1 MKVEEV
7 EKSEVKDKSHKM
19 KQRTPK
25 QKKPS
30 IDQESTCIEDF
41 PLLTMIFMVFL
52 IIFKLIGESVFEISH
67 AAVIVVAMAF
77 AMCMVY
83 GKNKLS
89 S

>member
-7 EKSEVKDKSHKM
+7 VKPEVKDKALKM

-30 IDQESTCIEDF
+30 VDQESTCIEDL

-52 IIFKLIGESVFEISH
+52 IIFKLIGESVFEMSH
-67 AAVIVVAMAF
+67 AAVIVVTMAF
-77 AMCMVY
+77 AMCIVY
-83 GKNKLS
+83 VKNKLS

>member
-7 EKSEVKDKSHKM
+7 VKPEVKDKALKM
-19 KQRTPK
+19 KHRTPK

-30 IDQESTCIEDF
+30 VDQESTCIEDL

-52 IIFKLIGESVFEISH
+52 IIFKLIGEFMFGISH
-67 AAVIVVAMAF
+67 AAVIVVAMAI

-83 GKNKLS
+83 VKNKLS